1 MDPPNCNTETFT
13 LHTTSNNF
21 VTGSSNS
28 QYVCDI
34 NIPLKDVVEASI
46 VTASIANTTS
56 NVVYVGVEE
65 LESTFTDYL
74 TPAAAGTSAAGNLR
88 RSLAAFYSDR
98 TTYATQPRIV
108 FYNRYPIDVP
118 FIYPI
123 QRLEKLTITLYD
135 EVGNVLTAD
144 PSATFITFRFVCKRK
159 NLC

>member
-65 LESTFTDYL
+65 LESTFTDYC
-74 TPAAAGTSAAGNLR
+74 TPASDGGAAGNLR
-88 RSLAAFYSDR
+88 RTMAAFYR
-98 TTYATQPRIV
+98 ENTTVASHPRII
-108 FYNRYPIDVP
+108 FYNRYPIKVP